1 MMFTTYQGDCTM
13 LTREHC
19 LAADASDKLA
29 SLRQQFRLP
38 EHVIYLDGNSLGVLP
53 TVPKNAACKCCAGN
67 GVKG

>member
-1 MMFTTYQGDCTM
+1 MQSASRTCNYSQASQCYHDVHHHQGDCTM

-38 EHVIYLDGNSLGVLP
+38 SM
-53 TVPKNAACKCCAGN
+53 
-67 GVKG
+67 